1 MGWRPCPGRPLSRII
16 SRLPVQRIAARASL
30 LAFFLATSVPALA
43 SAAFVGL
50 IDAGSMV
57 LSVVSLPVMV
67 VGTIAGEKAGTR
79 GSDRL
84 HRALSIALLLVAI
97 AMTSIGKGAI
107 QLIKGRG
114 IGGAP
119 SITPDTASRTASPE
133 TISARAGSR

>member
-16 SRLPVQRIAARASL
+16 SRLPSSGSRHAHRCWCFS
-30 LAFFLATSVPALA
+30 FATSVPALA
-43 SAAFVGL
+43 SAAFIGL

-84 HRALSIALLLVAI
+84 HRALSIALLVAI

-107 QLIKGRG
+107 ELIEGRG
-114 IGGAP
+114 
-119 SITPDTASRTASPE
+119 
-133 TISARAGSR
+133 